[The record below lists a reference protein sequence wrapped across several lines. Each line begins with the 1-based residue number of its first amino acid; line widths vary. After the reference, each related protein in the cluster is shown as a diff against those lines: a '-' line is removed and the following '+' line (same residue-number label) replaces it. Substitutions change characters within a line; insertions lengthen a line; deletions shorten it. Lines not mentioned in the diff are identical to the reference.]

1 MKTKTYYEA
10 VEKTSLGNASML
22 LDNPRSE
29 LEKVRW
35 NRFAS
40 LESAKQ
46 RIEECKKQRKTQYFY
61 FRDDKGNIV
70 DKISFY
76 ERYNIQYKIYKV
88 VEQEEVV
95 YETNN
100 DEVEIRQP
108 KEHTQEETSL

>member
-1 MKTKTYYEA
+1 MKTRTYYEA

-40 LESAKQ
+40 LESAKR
-46 RIEECKKQRKTQYFY
+46 RIEEVKKSRKTQYFY
-61 FRDDKGNIV
+61 FRDSNGNIV

-76 ERYNIQYKIYKV
+76 ERYNIQYKIYKI

-108 KEHTQEETSL
+108 KEHTQEEASL